1 MNKKMN
7 DNNSV
12 RCNSCNKYYSSKSSL
27 CNHNKKYHSN
37 SVIPSSTLIAQ
48 NSTLIAQNSTLF
60 APNKYNCKYCNKNFS
75 RNYCVTRHEK
85 TCKSKKNM
93 LINSDEILKL
103 KNKIIELE
111 NKIGNNTVNNTNN
124 GTINNITNNIKVS
137 FGDEDIDKISTKDK
151 KKILNSGYC
160 SLIKLIELIHLNKDY
175 PQYQNIKIN
184 NLKDKFA
191 KTYDESIKNFTT
203 VPKKEI
209 IDSLICSRTVDL
221 KSIYDEYNK
230 EDNKLHKC
238 VLKLIEKIESYTEE
252 IDDKKILEFY
262 KNLTDEI
269 ILLIYNKTKTF
280 DII

>member
-1 MNKKMN
+1 MDYQCKVCIK
-7 DNNSV
+7 D
-12 RCNSCNKYYSSKSSL
+12 YSSYKSL
-27 CNHNKKYHSN
+27 WNHNKKFHNN
-37 SVIPSSTLIAQ
+37 SVIQSNTNVIPS
-48 NSTLIAQNSTLF
+48 NSSVIPKEIIVTYDCS
-60 APNKYNCKYCNKNFS
+60 YCNKQFKL
-75 RNYCVTRHEK
+75 RQYRWKHQK
-85 TCKSKKNM
+85 ICKNKDNM

-137 FGDEDIDKISTKDK
+137 FGDEDIEKISTKDK

-209 IDSLICSRTVDL
+209 IDNLICSRTVDL

-262 KNLTDEI
+262 KNLTDDI
-269 ILLIYNKTKTF
+269 ILLIYNKTKIF

>member
-1 MNKKMN
+1 MIYMNKKVN
-7 DNNSV
+7 DKNV
-12 RCNSCNKYYSSKSSL
+12 LRCNICTKYYSSKSSL

-37 SVIPSSTLIAQ
+37 SVILNSTLIAQ
-48 NSTLIAQNSTLF
+48 NSTLI

-85 TCKSKKNM
+85 TCKNKKNM

-103 KNKIIELE
+103 QNKIIELE

-262 KNLTDEI
+262 KNLTDDI

>member
-1 MNKKMN
+1 MDYQCK
-7 DNNSV
+7 V
-12 RCNSCNKYYSSKSSL
+12 CNKDYSSYKSL
-27 CNHNKKYHSN
+27 WNHNKKFHNN
-37 SVIPSSTLIAQ
+37 SVIQSNTNVIPS
-48 NSTLIAQNSTLF
+48 NSSVIPKEIIVTYDCS
-60 APNKYNCKYCNKNFS
+60 YCNKQFKL
-75 RNYCVTRHEK
+75 RQYRWKHEK
-85 TCKSKKNM
+85 ICKNKKNM

-137 FGDEDIDKISTKDK
+137 FGDEDIDKISTKYK
-151 KKILNSGYC
+151 KKILNSDYC

-175 PQYQNIKIN
+175 HQYQNIKIN

-209 IDSLICSRTVDL
+209 IDSLIYSRSIDL

>member
-1 MNKKMN
+1 MNKKVN
-7 DNNSV
+7 DTNLL
-12 RCNSCNKYYSSKSSL
+12 RCNCCNKYYSSKSSL
-27 CNHNKKYHSN
+27 CNHNKKFHNN
-37 SVIPSSTLIAQ
+37 SLTHKSTIIAQNSTIIAQ
-48 NSTLIAQNSTLF
+48 NSTLIA
-60 APNKYNCKYCNKNFS
+60 PNNYNCKYCNKNFS
-75 RNYCVTRHEK
+75 RNYCVIRHEK
-85 TCKSKKNM
+85 ICKNKKNI
-93 LINSDEILKL
+93 LIDTDEILIL
-103 KNKIIELE
+103 KKKIIELE

-124 GTINNITNNIKVS
+124 GIINNITNNIKVS
-137 FGDEDIDKISTKDK
+137 FGDEDIEKLSTKDK

-160 SLIKLIELIHLNKDY
+160 SLVKLIEMIHLNKDY

-191 KTYDESIKNFTT
+191 KTYDVSIKNFTT

-209 IDSLICSRTVDL
+209 INSLICSRTVDL
-221 KSIYDEYNK
+221 KSIYSEYNK

-238 VLKLIEKIESYTEE
+238 VLKLIDKIESYTEE

-262 KNLTDEI
+262 KNLTNEI

>member
-1 MNKKMN
+1 MN
-7 DNNSV
+7 DNKSI

-27 CNHNKKYHSN
+27 CNHNKKFHNN
-37 SVIPSSTLIAQ
+37 SVIPSNTNVILSNISVIPKEITVTYDC
-48 NSTLIAQNSTLF
+48 S
-60 APNKYNCKYCNKNFS
+60 YCNKQFKL
-75 RNYCVTRHEK
+75 RQYRWKHEK
-85 TCKSKKNM
+85 ICKNKNNV

-111 NKIGNNTVNNTNN
+111 NKIGNNTVHNTNN
-124 GTINNITNNIKVS
+124 GTINNITNNIKVT

-280 DII
+280 DIIYI